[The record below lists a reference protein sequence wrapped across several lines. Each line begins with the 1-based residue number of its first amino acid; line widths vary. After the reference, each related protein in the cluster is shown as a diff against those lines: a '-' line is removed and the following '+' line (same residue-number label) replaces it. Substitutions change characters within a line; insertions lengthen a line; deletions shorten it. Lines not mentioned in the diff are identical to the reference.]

1 MGVTELMDV
10 IVYLCVNE
18 HVDVNIQWMDEPCMC
33 IFVMYIIYISFH
45 GFFVFLIHLW
55 RHFYKIRVSKGAP
68 LETLVPKMPLQRCTF
83 GDTDFVEASPKVHL
97 WRRVFCSRVSIG
109 GTFGDANL
117 ETRLSRVFKGS

>member
-55 RHFYKIRVSKGAP
+55 RHFYKIRVS
-68 LETLVPKMPLQRCTF
+68 
-83 GDTDFVEASPKVHL
+83 
-97 WRRVFCSRVSIG
+97 IG